1 MKLIYGDET
10 ESPSIE
16 GSNYVPLTVE
26 SVDNHIYFYSGVN
39 SDRCL
44 ELIRQLKNLDTTLR
58 TERESRSIPI
68 DYPATPIWLHINSS
82 GGGLFDAF
90 AVADQIKTIK
100 TPIYSIVEG
109 YAASAATILSMSCT
123 KRFIQP
129 TAFMMIHQMSSI
141 AWGKYEE
148 LKDEMNILNMAMD
161 ALYNFYIEYSNIKRK
176 EIEKLLTHDSWF
188 NAIDCIKRGLVDEKI
203 GK

>member
-1 MKLIYGDET
+1 MKLIYGAEVT
-10 ESPSIE
+10 SSE

-44 ELIRQLKNLDTTLR
+44 DLIRQLKSLDTLLR
-58 TERESRSIPI
+58 TERESRSIPT
-68 DYPATPIWLHINSS
+68 DSPATPIWLHINSG

-109 YAASAATILSMSCT
+109 YAASAATILSMGCT

-129 TAFMMIHQMSSI
+129 TAFMMIHQLSSI

-148 LKDEMNILNMAMD
+148 LKDEMNVLDMAMG
-161 ALYNFYIEYSNIKRK
+161 ALYDFYVKHSKIKRK

-188 NAIDCIKRGLVDEKI
+188 NANDSISKGLVDEII
-203 GK
+203 GE